1 MKAAAYPEHWLET
14 VRFHRRFAEH
24 DLNDWLCEQLA
35 PQPHHTFLDIGC
47 GTGEQLLHFASVCR
61 RCIGVDNAELPLRR
75 LAAIVQDQNIRNVEW
90 LCCPGEC
97 ISLDDSTVDLV
108 ACNFALPYMNARQVL
123 SEIRRLLT
131 NGGRSIITGYAIDNV
146 AEMIA
151 IHRDR
156 CPYVVPGY
164 INGFC
169 DAARFADVAE
179 HIFSRVEQRTWTNPM
194 RFPRVADF
202 MQYYTHTDLY
212 MGAKDMM
219 EDLEE
224 AVTTTAQA
232 VLSRDG
238 EIRITKVIS
247 ALYLANE

>member
-1 MKAAAYPEHWLET
+1 
-14 VRFHRRFAEH
+14 
-24 DLNDWLCEQLA
+24 
-35 PQPHHTFLDIGC
+35 
-47 GTGEQLLHFASVCR
+47 
-61 RCIGVDNAELPLRR
+61 
-75 LAAIVQDQNIRNVEW
+75 
-90 LCCPGEC
+90 
-97 ISLDDSTVDLV
+97 
-108 ACNFALPYMNARQVL
+108 MNARQVL

-194 RFPRVADF
+194 RFPGVADF

-212 MGAKDMM
+212 MGAKDMV
-219 EDLEE
+219 EDLEKSV
-224 AVTTTAQA
+224 AATAQA

-247 ALYLANE
+247 ALYLAKE